1 MRLSYPYMGQSL
13 LPTAVS
19 NEEVREEFSAQ
30 IIDLSAK
37 QAGRVA
43 NRTEEAGKAWKQG
56 RAAPDSASL
65 ITAARRH
72 PKVQS
77 WLLWKVAGEW
87 SRLMSPRVLTELQM
101 LLIRMADGS
110 GDDAQAARAILQ
122 EIHRPN
128 AGHQTPVSHR
138 PVSASSKAGAAMDDD
153 SPNGAGGVAIAPGL
167 TSRKEQ

>member
-1 MRLSYPYMGQSL
+1 
-13 LPTAVS
+13 
-19 NEEVREEFSAQ
+19 VRDEFSAQ

-101 LLIRMADGS
+101 LLMRMADGT
-110 GDDAQAARAILQ
+110 GDDAHAARAILQ
-122 EIHRPN
+122 EIHRPR
-128 AGHQTPVSHR
+128 AGHEAQTAVR
-138 PVSASSKAGAAMDDD
+138 PVSASFHHDEAVERETFPLDVEAG
-153 SPNGAGGVAIAPGL
+153 SVAIAPGL
-167 TSRKEQ
+167 SSLGEK